1 MKRLKRLSI
10 KPPTEECI
18 MSKRSYMFEISV
30 TSSYVVHV
38 DLPDDV
44 NLQENLEA
52 IQEEIEDEF
61 AYGNDIELELKDEN
75 DEEFVVNI
83 ESIND
88 MYSDM
93 SDVTDVYITDIT

>member
-1 MKRLKRLSI
+1 
-10 KPPTEECI
+10 
-18 MSKRSYMFEISV
+18 MFEISV

>member
-1 MKRLKRLSI
+1 MI
-10 KPPTEECI
+10 
-18 MSKRSYMFEISV
+18 EISV

-38 DLPDDV
+38 EVPDDA

-75 DEEFVVNI
+75 GKEFFVDI

-93 SDVTDVYITDIT
+93 SDVTKIYR